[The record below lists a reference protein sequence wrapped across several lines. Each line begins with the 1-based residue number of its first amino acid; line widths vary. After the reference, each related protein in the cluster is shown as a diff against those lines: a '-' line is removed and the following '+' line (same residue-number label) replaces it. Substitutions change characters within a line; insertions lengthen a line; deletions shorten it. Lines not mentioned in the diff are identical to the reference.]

1 MGAKMT
7 KKGLKNYPN
16 SHPNYPNY
24 YSVRVTPKSAANPR
38 QPELGASTLFRRG
51 ASSGAMRAPVR
62 MGNLFFIPVRVN
74 GNGLRN
80 DNYFLEQ

>member
-1 MGAKMT
+1 MGVKMT
-7 KKGLKNYPN
+7 KGCLENLPELA
-16 SHPNYPNY
+16 PELPNY

-38 QPELGASTLFRRG
+38 QPELGASTLRRRG

-74 GNGLRN
+74 GNDLKN

>member
-1 MGAKMT
+1 MGVKMT
-7 KKGLKNYPN
+7 KGCLENLPELA
-16 SHPNYPNY
+16 PELPNY

-38 QPELGASTLFRRG
+38 QPELGVPTAQAPD

-74 GNGLRN
+74 GNDLKN